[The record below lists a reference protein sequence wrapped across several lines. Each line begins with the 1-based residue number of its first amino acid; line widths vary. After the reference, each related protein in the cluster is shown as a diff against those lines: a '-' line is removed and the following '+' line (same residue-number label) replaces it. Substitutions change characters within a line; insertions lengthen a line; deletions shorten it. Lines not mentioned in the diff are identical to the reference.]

1 MKITIEKN
9 GDGKAL
15 VRVWETDAGLER
27 EICMW
32 PVDAKEL
39 LKNRAD
45 LWSAYNSIT
54 IPSVTGCK
62 VTVLETS

>member
-1 MKITIEKN
+1 LKITIEKS
-9 GDGKAL
+9 GYDKAL

-39 LKNRAD
+39 FKSHTD
-45 LWSAYNSIT
+45 LWSAYNSVNT
-54 IPSVTGCK
+54 PSVTGLK
-62 VTVLETS
+62 ITILETS